1 MADITKLR
9 VNGVDY
15 QIRDAQASAYTDT
28 ATSALASAFDT
39 KLEGKADK
47 ASLPSHIVSSV
58 TYQDA
63 NVGEDTRPSITVDGT
78 KTVLNLANKLE
89 WDSNAKSLKLYSGN
103 HLLATVD
110 GTTWVKDGM
119 VESVAV
125 VGNNLEITFNTDSGK
140 EKISVPLTDVFNP
153 DNYYNKTEID
163 SKFENVSISDEYVTE
178 ISNVENALDTSGR
191 IVLNVK
197 TNKNAEG
204 TEVRLP
210 KIGNKLQ
217 FDSET
222 NKLYL
227 KNGFINVS
235 NADLSPLK
243 GIQASISGDTL
254 VLA

>member
-47 ASLPSHIVSSV
+47 TSLPSHIVSSV
-58 TYQDA
+58 TYQDT

-119 VESVAV
+119 VESASV

-163 SKFENVSISDEYVTE
+163 SKFENVSISDEYVTS
-178 ISNVENALDTSGR
+178 IQNVQDSYGST
-191 IVLNVK
+191 VLKVK
-197 TNKNAEG
+197 TNKNTEG
-204 TEVRLP
+204 KNVELP
-210 KIGNKLQ
+210 YLGNSLV
-217 FDSET
+217 FDSGK

-227 KNGFINVS
+227 RNGLNNVS
-235 NADLSPLK
+235 SADLSKLK

>member
-47 ASLPSHIVSSV
+47 TSLPSHIVSSV

-110 GTTWVKDGM
+110 GTSWVKDGM
-119 VESVAV
+119 VESAAI

-140 EKISVPLTDVFNP
+140 EKISVPLTDIFNP

-163 SKFENVSISDEYVTE
+163 RKFEGVSISDEYVTE
-178 ISNVENALDTSGR
+178 ISNVQNASGGP
-191 IVLNVK
+191 VLKVK
-197 TNKNAEG
+197 TNKNTEG
-204 TEVRLP
+204 TNVELP
-210 KIGNKLQ
+210 YLGNSLV
-217 FDSET
+217 FDSGT
-222 NKLYL
+222 NRLNL
-227 KNGFINVS
+227 RNGLNNVS
-235 NADLSPLK
+235 TADLSKLK
-243 GIQASISGDTL
+243 GTKASVSGDTL

>member
-47 ASLPSHIVSSV
+47 TSLPSHIVSSV
-58 TYQDA
+58 TYQDT

-119 VESVAV
+119 VESAAI

-140 EKISVPLTDVFNP
+140 EKISVPLTDIFNP

-178 ISNVENALDTSGR
+178 IENTKSAGGSPILK
-191 IVLNVK
+191 VK
-197 TNKNAEG
+197 TNKNTEG
-204 TEVRLP
+204 KTVQLP
-210 KIGNKLQ
+210 FLGNKLE
-217 FDSET
+217 FDSIL
-222 NKLYL
+222 NRLFL
-227 KNGFINVS
+227 KNGLINVS
-235 NADLSPLK
+235 ETDLSALK
-243 GIQASISGDTL
+243 GTKASVSGDTL

>member
-47 ASLPSHIVSSV
+47 TSLPSHIVSSV
-58 TYQDA
+58 TYQDT

-119 VESVAV
+119 VESAAI
-125 VGNNLEITFNTDSGK
+125 VGNNLEITFNTDAGK
-140 EKISVPLTDVFNP
+140 EKISVPLTDIFNP

-163 SKFENVSISDEYVTE
+163 RKFENVSISDEYVTD
-178 ISNVENALDTSGR
+178 ISNVDISGSS
-191 IVLNVK
+191 VLKVK
-197 TNKNAEG
+197 TNKNVLGKYVE
-204 TEVRLP
+204 LP
-210 KIGNKLQ
+210 HIGNELT
-217 FDSET
+217 FDSTT
-222 NKLYL
+222 NNLHL
-227 KNGFINVS
+227 KNGDKYDISQV
-235 NADLSPLK
+235 DLSPLK
-243 GIQASISGDTL
+243 GTKASVSGDTL

>member
-47 ASLPSHIVSSV
+47 TSLPSHIVSSV

-89 WDSNAKSLKLYSGN
+89 WDSNAKALKLYSGN

-153 DNYYNKTEID
+153 DNYYDKAAID
-163 SKFENVSISDEYVTE
+163 RKFENVSISDEYVTS
-178 ISNVENALDTSGR
+178 IENIEDIGR
-191 IVLNVK
+191 PVLKVK
-197 TNKNAEG
+197 TNKNTEG
-204 TEVRLP
+204 KNVELP
-210 KIGNKLQ
+210 YLGNSLV
-217 FDSET
+217 FDSGT
-222 NKLYL
+222 NNLYL
-227 KNGFINVS
+227 RNGLNNVS
-235 NADLSPLK
+235 RADLSKLK
-243 GIQASISGDTL
+243 GTKASVSGDTL

>member
-47 ASLPSHIVSSV
+47 TSLPSHIVSSV

-119 VESVAV
+119 VESAAIVS
-125 VGNNLEITFNTDSGK
+125 NNLEITFNTDSGK

-163 SKFENVSISDEYVTE
+163 SKFENVSISDEYVTSIE
-178 ISNVENALDTSGR
+178 NVQDSYGST
-191 IVLNVK
+191 VLKVK
-197 TNKNAEG
+197 TNKNTEG
-204 TEVRLP
+204 KNVELP
-210 KIGNKLQ
+210 YLGNSLV
-217 FDSET
+217 FDSGK

-227 KNGFINVS
+227 RNGLNNVS
-235 NADLSPLK
+235 SANLSTLK
-243 GIQASISGDTL
+243 GTQASVSGDTL

>member
-9 VNGVDY
+9 VNGIDY

-39 KLEGKADK
+39 KLDGKADK
-47 ASLPSHIVSSV
+47 TSLPSHIVSSV

-89 WDSNAKSLKLYSGN
+89 WDSNAKALKLYSGN

-119 VESVAV
+119 VESVSV

-163 SKFENVSISDEYVTE
+163 SKFENVTISDEYVTSIE
-178 ISNVENALDTSGR
+178 NVHGLYGST
-191 IVLNVK
+191 VLKVK
-197 TNKNAEG
+197 TNKNTEG
-204 TEVRLP
+204 TDVPLTYV
-210 KIGNKLQ
+210 GNKLM
-217 FDSET
+217 FVSST

-227 KNGFINVS
+227 RNGIDEVS
-235 NADLSPLK
+235 SADLSALK

>member
-47 ASLPSHIVSSV
+47 TSLPSHIVSSV
-58 TYQDA
+58 TYQDS

-110 GTTWVKDGM
+110 GSTWVKDGM

-125 VGNNLEITFNTDSGK
+125 VGNNLEITFNTDAGK
-140 EKISVPLTDVFNP
+140 EKISVPLTDIFNP

-163 SKFENVSISDEYVTE
+163 SKFENVTISDEYITD
-178 ISNVENALDTSGR
+178 ISNVQNSSGSS
-191 IVLNVK
+191 VLKVK
-197 TNKNAEG
+197 TNKNTEG
-204 TEVRLP
+204 TDVPLYHL
-210 KIGNKLQ
+210 GNKLQ
-217 FDSET
+217 FVLATSR
-222 NKLYL
+222 LYL
-227 KNGFINVS
+227 KNGQVEVS
-235 NADLSPLK
+235 MADLSSLK
-243 GIQASISGDTL
+243 GTKASVSGDTL

>member
-47 ASLPSHIVSSV
+47 TSLPSHIVSSV
-58 TYQDA
+58 TYQDT

-110 GTTWVKDGM
+110 GSTWVKDGM
-119 VESVAV
+119 VESAAV

-163 SKFENVSISDEYVTE
+163 SKFENVSISDEYITSIE
-178 ISNVENALDTSGR
+178 NVQGAGDSS
-191 IVLNVK
+191 VLKVK
-197 TNKNAEG
+197 TNKNTEG
-204 TEVRLP
+204 KNVELP
-210 KIGNKLQ
+210 YLGNKLY
-217 FDSET
+217 FNSET
-222 NKLYL
+222 NNLYL
-227 KNGFINVS
+227 RNGLINVS

-243 GIQASISGDTL
+243 GTKASVSGDTL

>member
-47 ASLPSHIVSSV
+47 TSLPSHIVSSV
-58 TYQDA
+58 TYQDT

-110 GTTWVKDGM
+110 GSTWVKDGM
-119 VESVAV
+119 VESAAIVA
-125 VGNNLEITFNTDSGK
+125 NNLEITFNTDAGK
-140 EKISVPLTDVFNP
+140 EKISVPLTDIFNP

-178 ISNVENALDTSGR
+178 IENTQSAGGVPILK
-191 IVLNVK
+191 VK
-197 TNKNAEG
+197 TNKNTEG
-204 TEVRLP
+204 TDVQLP
-210 KIGNKLQ
+210 FLGNKLE
-217 FDSET
+217 FDSIL
-222 NKLYL
+222 NRLYL
-227 KNGFINVS
+227 KNGLNNVS
-235 NADLSPLK
+235 RADLSPLK
-243 GIQASISGDTL
+243 GTKASVSGDTL

>member
-47 ASLPSHIVSSV
+47 TSLPSHIVSSV

-110 GTTWVKDGM
+110 GSTWVKDGM
-119 VESVAV
+119 VESAAI

-140 EKISVPLTDVFNP
+140 EKISVPLTDIFNP
-153 DNYYNKTEID
+153 DNYYDKAAID
-163 SKFENVSISDEYVTE
+163 KKFENVTISDEYVTSIE
-178 ISNVENALDTSGR
+178 NVQVSDGIPS
-191 IVLNVK
+191 VLKVK
-197 TNKNAEG
+197 TNKNTEG
-204 TEVRLP
+204 TAVSLLY
-210 KIGNKLQ
+210 IGNNLY
-217 FDSET
+217 FDSTRNE
-222 NKLYL
+222 LYL
-227 KNGFINVS
+227 RGGATPLSNV
-235 NADLSPLK
+235 DLSPLK
-243 GIQASISGDTL
+243 GTKASISGDTL

>member
-47 ASLPSHIVSSV
+47 TSLPSHIVSSV

-119 VESVAV
+119 VQSVAIV
-125 VGNNLEITFNTDSGK
+125 SNNLEITFNTDSGK

-163 SKFENVSISDEYVTE
+163 SKLEGISISDEYITSIE
-178 ISNVENALDTSGR
+178 NVQDLYGST
-191 IVLNVK
+191 VLKVK
-197 TNKNAEG
+197 TNKNTEG
-204 TEVRLP
+204 KNVELP
-210 KIGNKLQ
+210 YLGNSLV
-217 FDSET
+217 FDSGT
-222 NKLYL
+222 KNLYL
-227 KNGFINVS
+227 RNGINNVS
-235 NADLSPLK
+235 RADLSTLK
-243 GIQASISGDTL
+243 GTQASVSGDTL

>member
-47 ASLPSHIVSSV
+47 TSLPSHIVSSV
-58 TYQDA
+58 TYQDT

-110 GTTWVKDGM
+110 GSTWVKDGM
-119 VESVAV
+119 VESAAI

-153 DNYYNKTEID
+153 DNYYDKAAID
-163 SKFENVSISDEYVTE
+163 RKFENVTISDEYVTE
-178 ISNVENALDTSGR
+178 ISNVQDITHRS
-191 IVLNVK
+191 VLKVK
-197 TNKNAEG
+197 TNKNTEG
-204 TEVRLP
+204 TEVPLRYL
-210 KIGNKLQ
+210 GNSLV

-222 NKLYL
+222 NEL
-227 KNGFINVS
+227 KFNNGDLNVS
-235 NADLSPLK
+235 SVDLSPLK
-243 GIQASISGDTL
+243 GTKASVSGDTL

>member
-47 ASLPSHIVSSV
+47 TSLPSHIVSSV
-58 TYQDA
+58 TYQDT

-110 GTTWVKDGM
+110 GSTWVKDGM
-119 VESVAV
+119 VESAAIVA
-125 VGNNLEITFNTDSGK
+125 NNLEITFNTDSGK
-140 EKISVPLTDVFNP
+140 EKISVPLTDIFNP
-153 DNYYNKTEID
+153 DNYYDKAAID
-163 SKFENVSISDEYVTE
+163 RKFENVTISDEYVTE
-178 ISNVENALDTSGR
+178 ISNVKSGP
-191 IVLNVK
+191 VNEVYLNVK
-197 TNKNAEG
+197 TNKNTEG
-204 TEVRLP
+204 TLVSLP
-210 KIGNKLQ
+210 YLG
-217 FDSET
+217 DSLVFNEST
-222 NKLYL
+222 NKIFLN
-227 KNGFINVS
+227 NGQRNIS
-235 NADLSPLK
+235 QADLSPLK
-243 GIQASISGDTL
+243 GTKASISGDTL
-254 VLA
+254 VLE

>member
-39 KLEGKADK
+39 KLESKADK

-58 TYQDA
+58 TYQDT

-110 GTTWVKDGM
+110 GSTWVKDGM
-119 VESVAV
+119 VESAAI

-140 EKISVPLTDVFNP
+140 EKISVPLTDIFNP

-163 SKFENVSISDEYVTE
+163 SKFENVSISDEYVKSIE
-178 ISNVENALDTSGR
+178 NVKSGP
-191 IVLNVK
+191 VNEVYLKVK

-204 TEVRLP
+204 TLVSLP
-210 KIGNKLQ
+210 YLGGGLAFN
-217 FDSET
+217 DST
-222 NKLYL
+222 NKLFL
-227 KNGFINVS
+227 NNGQRNIS
-235 NADLSPLK
+235 QADLSPLK
-243 GIQASISGDTL
+243 GTKASVSGDTL

>member
-47 ASLPSHIVSSV
+47 TSLPSHIVSSV

-89 WDSNAKSLKLYSGN
+89 WDSNAKALKLYSGN

-163 SKFENVSISDEYVTE
+163 RKFENVSISDEYITD
-178 ISNVENALDTSGR
+178 ISNVQNASGSS
-191 IVLNVK
+191 VLKVK
-197 TNKNAEG
+197 TNKNTEG
-204 TEVRLP
+204 KNVSLDNL
-210 KIGNKLQ
+210 GNKLQ
-217 FDSET
+217 FDSTT
-222 NKLYL
+222 NRLYL
-227 KNGFINVS
+227 KNGSVEVS
-235 NADLSPLK
+235 RADLSKLK
-243 GIQASISGDTL
+243 GTKASVSGDTL

>member
-47 ASLPSHIVSSV
+47 TSLPSHIVSSV

-140 EKISVPLTDVFNP
+140 EKISVPLTDIFNP
-153 DNYYNKTEID
+153 DNYYNKTEIE
-163 SKFENVSISDEYVTE
+163 SKFENVSISDEYVTD
-178 ISNVENALDTSGR
+178 ISNVEDESGWS
-191 IVLNVK
+191 ILKVK
-197 TNKNAEG
+197 TNKNTEG
-204 TEVRLP
+204 KNVPLLHL
-210 KIGNKLQ
+210 GNKLE
-217 FDSET
+217 FNSET
-222 NKLYL
+222 NEL
-227 KNGFINVS
+227 KFNNGGFNLSSV
-235 NADLSPLK
+235 DLSPLK
-243 GIQASISGDTL
+243 GTKASVSGDTL

>member
-47 ASLPSHIVSSV
+47 TSLPSHIVSSV

-89 WDSNAKSLKLYSGN
+89 WDSNAKALKLYSGN

-119 VESVAV
+119 VESAAI

-140 EKISVPLTDVFNP
+140 EKISVQLTDVFNP

-163 SKFENVSISDEYVTE
+163 SKFENVSISDEYITD
-178 ISNVENALDTSGR
+178 ISNVQNASGSS
-191 IVLNVK
+191 VLKVK
-197 TNKNAEG
+197 TNKNTEG
-204 TEVRLP
+204 KNVELP
-210 KIGNKLQ
+210 YLGNSLV
-217 FDSET
+217 FDSGK

-227 KNGFINVS
+227 RNGLNNVS
-235 NADLSPLK
+235 SADLSPLK
-243 GIQASISGDTL
+243 GTQASISGDTL

>member
-9 VNGVDY
+9 VNGTDY

-47 ASLPSHIVSSV
+47 TSLPSHIVSSV

-89 WDSNAKSLKLYSGN
+89 WDSNAKALKLYSGN

-119 VESVAV
+119 VESAAV

-140 EKISVPLTDVFNP
+140 EKIALSLSGIFNP

-163 SKFENVSISDEYVTE
+163 SKFENVSISDEYVTD
-178 ISNVENALDTSGR
+178 ISNVMSIGAIS
-191 IVLNVK
+191 VLNVK
-197 TNKNAEG
+197 TNKNTGGKYVE
-204 TEVRLP
+204 LP
-210 KIGNKLQ
+210 YVGDKLT
-217 FDSET
+217 FDSST
-222 NKLYL
+222 NNLHL
-227 KNGFINVS
+227 KNGDKYDISQV
-235 NADLSPLK
+235 DLSPLK
-243 GIQASISGDTL
+243 GTKASISGDTL

>member
-47 ASLPSHIVSSV
+47 TSLPSHIVSSV
-58 TYQDA
+58 TYQDT

-110 GTTWVKDGM
+110 GTSWVKDGM
-119 VESVAV
+119 VESAAIVA
-125 VGNNLEITFNTDSGK
+125 NNLEITFNTDSGK
-140 EKISVPLTDVFNP
+140 EKISVPLTDIFNP
-153 DNYYNKTEID
+153 DNYYDKAAID
-163 SKFENVSISDEYVTE
+163 RKFENVTISDEYVTE
-178 ISNVENALDTSGR
+178 ISNVKSGP
-191 IVLNVK
+191 VNEVYLNVK
-197 TNKNAEG
+197 TNKNTEG
-204 TEVRLP
+204 TLVSLP
-210 KIGNKLQ
+210 YLG
-217 FDSET
+217 DSLVFNEST
-222 NKLYL
+222 NKIFLN
-227 KNGFINVS
+227 NGQRNIS
-235 NADLSPLK
+235 QADLSPLK
-243 GIQASISGDTL
+243 GTKASISGDTL

>member
-119 VESVAV
+119 VESAAV
-125 VGNNLEITFNTDSGK
+125 VGNNLEITFNTDAGK

-178 ISNVENALDTSGR
+178 IENTQSAGGSPL
-191 IVLNVK
+191 LKVK
-197 TNKNAEG
+197 TNKNTEG
-204 TEVRLP
+204 KTVQLP
-210 KIGNKLQ
+210 FLGNKLE
-217 FDSET
+217 FDSILSR
-222 NKLYL
+222 LYL
-227 KNGFINVS
+227 KNGINDVS
-235 NADLSPLK
+235 MADLSSLNGTK
-243 GIQASISGDTL
+243 ASVSGDTL

>member
-47 ASLPSHIVSSV
+47 TSLPSHIVSSV

-110 GTTWVKDGM
+110 GSTWVKDGM
-119 VESVAV
+119 VESAAI

-163 SKFENVSISDEYVTE
+163 SKFENVSISDEYVTSIE
-178 ISNVENALDTSGR
+178 NVQDTSGR
-191 IVLNVK
+191 SVLKVK
-197 TNKNAEG
+197 TNKNTEG
-204 TEVRLP
+204 
-210 KIGNKLQ
+210 KIVQLLHLGNKLQ

-227 KNGFINVS
+227 KNGLFNVA
-235 NADLSPLK
+235 NTDLSPLK
-243 GIQASISGDTL
+243 GTKASVSGDTL
-254 VLA
+254 VLE

>member
-9 VNGVDY
+9 VNGTEY
-15 QIRDAQASAYTDT
+15 QIRDTQASAYTDS
-28 ATSALASAFDT
+28 ATSTLAEAFDT
-39 KLEGKADK
+39 KLNKKVDK
-47 ASLPSHIVSSV
+47 TSIPSHIVSSV
-58 TYQDA
+58 TYQDS
-63 NVGEDTRPSITVDGT
+63 NVGDDTRPSITVDGV
-78 KTVLNLANKLE
+78 KTTLNLANRIE
-89 WDSNAKSLKLYSGN
+89 WDSNAKTLKLYSGN

-163 SKFENVSISDEYVTE
+163 SKLEGISVADEYVTSIE
-178 ISNVENALDTSGR
+178 NVKDSLGSS
-191 IVLNVK
+191 VLKVK
-197 TNKNAEG
+197 TNKNTEG
-204 TEVRLP
+204 TDVLLRYL
-210 KIGNKLQ
+210 GNKLY

-222 NKLYL
+222 NNLYFM
-227 KNGFINVS
+227 NGIENVS
-235 NADLSPLK
+235 NTDLSPLK
-243 GIQASISGDTL
+243 GTKASVSGDTL

>member
-58 TYQDA
+58 TYQDT
-63 NVGEDTRPSITVDGT
+63 NVGDDTRPSITVDGT

-110 GTTWVKDGM
+110 GSTWVKDGM
-119 VESVAV
+119 VESAAIVA
-125 VGNNLEITFNTDSGK
+125 NNLEITFNTDAGK
-140 EKISVPLTDVFNP
+140 EKISVPLTDIFNP

-163 SKFENVSISDEYVTE
+163 SKFENVSISDEYVKSIE
-178 ISNVENALDTSGR
+178 NVKSGP
-191 IVLNVK
+191 VDEVYLKVK

-204 TEVRLP
+204 TLVSLP
-210 KIGNKLQ
+210 YLGGSLVFNSQ
-217 FDSET
+217 T
-222 NKLYL
+222 NKLFL
-227 KNGFINVS
+227 NNGQRNLSQV
-235 NADLSPLK
+235 DLSPLNGTK
-243 GIQASISGDTL
+243 ASVSGDTL

>member
-15 QIRDAQASAYTDT
+15 QIRDTQASAYTDT
-28 ATSALASAFDT
+28 ATSTLASAFDT

-47 ASLPSHIVSSV
+47 TSLPSHIVSSV
-58 TYQDA
+58 TYQDS

-110 GTTWVKDGM
+110 GSTWVKDGM
-119 VESVAV
+119 VESAAI

-153 DNYYNKTEID
+153 DNYYDKAEID
-163 SKFENVSISDEYVTE
+163 SKFENVTISDEYVTE
-178 ISNVENALDTSGR
+178 ISNVKDITHRS
-191 IVLNVK
+191 VLKVK
-197 TNKNAEG
+197 TNKNTEG
-204 TEVRLP
+204 IEVPLP
-210 KIGNKLQ
+210 HLGNSLD

-222 NKLYL
+222 NEL
-227 KNGFINVS
+227 KFNNGDLNVS
-235 NADLSPLK
+235 SADLSPLK
-243 GIQASISGDTL
+243 GTKASVSGDTL

>member
-28 ATSALASAFDT
+28 ATSALATAFDT

-47 ASLPSHIVSSV
+47 TSLPSHIVSSV
-58 TYQDA
+58 TYQDT

-110 GTTWVKDGM
+110 GSTWVKDGM
-119 VESVAV
+119 VESAAV

-163 SKFENVSISDEYVTE
+163 SKFENVTISDEYVTE
-178 ISNVENALDTSGR
+178 ISNVQGAGESS
-191 IVLNVK
+191 VLKVK
-197 TNKNAEG
+197 TNKNTAG
-204 TEVRLP
+204 TIVQLP
-210 KIGNKLQ
+210 YLGNKLY
-217 FDSET
+217 FNSET
-222 NKLYL
+222 NNLYL
-227 KNGFINVS
+227 RNGLINVS

-243 GIQASISGDTL
+243 GTNASVSGDTL

>member
-47 ASLPSHIVSSV
+47 TSLPSHIVSSV

-110 GTTWVKDGM
+110 GSTWVKDGM
-119 VESVAV
+119 VESVAI

-163 SKFENVSISDEYVTE
+163 SKFENVTISDEYVTE
-178 ISNVENALDTSGR
+178 ISNVKSTNGSS
-191 IVLNVK
+191 VLKVK
-197 TNKNAEG
+197 TNKNTEG
-204 TEVRLP
+204 TEVPLDYL
-210 KIGNKLQ
+210 GNKL
-217 FDSET
+217 FFESVT
-222 NKLYL
+222 NRLNL
-227 KNGFINVS
+227 MNGLSNVS
-235 NADLSPLK
+235 SVNLSALK
-243 GIQASISGDTL
+243 GTKASVSGDTL
-254 VLA
+254 VLE